1 MKFYELK
8 ITAIPR
14 SGSLIKDNIE
24 ESKKIINST
33 LSNKS
38 SIEFTFNGVNIKVTK
53 DSSVED
59 LLKEYERCFRK

>member
-24 ESKKIINST
+24 ESKKIIDST
-33 LSNKS
+33 SV
-38 SIEFTFNGVNIKVTK
+38 EFTFNGVNIKVTK
-53 DSSVED
+53 DSSVAD
-59 LLKEYERCFRK
+59 LLRCFRK